1 MNKFR
6 YIIVSKKICFCA
18 LALVA
23 TLVLGTFTAVGWD
36 KTLTV
41 SSVNK
46 KLPIYCV
53 DSKDKRVALSFD
65 AAWGDII

>member
-6 YIIVSKKICFCA
+6 YIVVSKKLCLCA
-18 LALVA
+18 LAVVTA
-23 TLVLGTFTAVGWD
+23 LVLGTFTAVGWD

-41 SSVNK
+41 SSTGK